1 MSDKISQLDYS
12 MLCQDQTKL
21 SISLVVVLFM
31 NWKPTPLINHPLTGG
46 GETQRLGAIK
56 KSLHGINFAI
66 VTLQRPSSLLIQNSS
81 FKIIT
86 ISTSDILIQN
96 N

>member
-31 NWKPTPLINHPLTGG
+31 NWKPTPLINHPLTGRG
-46 GETQRLGAIK
+46 KTQKLVAINLCV
-56 KSLHGINFAI
+56 SVHFVI
-66 VTLQRPSSLLIQNSS
+66 VTFQRPNIGHQKAKNARYC
-81 FKIIT
+81 
-86 ISTSDILIQN
+86 
-96 N
+96 